1 VKNMARLNLS
11 NINNALVSRL
21 KQESKR
27 ENLTFNEIVSIAIS
41 FYFSQLDSERI
52 KEEPIPE
59 IEIDLDSKENK
70 EFLKQL
76 REQKEELE
84 KQVEISE
91 IVSVNL
97 KMHIL
102 QRFES
107 TDLSS

>member
-1 VKNMARLNLS
+1 MARLNLS